1 MLSILAIID
10 MQIKTIRSSNH
21 SISIKVDTNFKKSDH
36 TISWQGFRETRSFI
50 HFLWEYK
57 IVQLSWKTIWY
68 FIIQH
73 AINMKV

>member
-10 MQIKTIRSSNH
+10 IQIKTIRSSNH

-50 HFLWEYK
+50 HFL
-57 IVQLSWKTIWY
+57 
-68 FIIQH
+68 
-73 AINMKV
+73 